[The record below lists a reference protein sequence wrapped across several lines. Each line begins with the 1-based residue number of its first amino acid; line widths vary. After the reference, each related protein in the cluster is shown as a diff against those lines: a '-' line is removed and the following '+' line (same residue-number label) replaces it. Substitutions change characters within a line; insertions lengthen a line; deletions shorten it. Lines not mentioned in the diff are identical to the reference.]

1 MCPLWAPDNRWHKC
15 HLYVEQKHNRA
26 KPMSESASALFSIAD
41 AGEFRFARFYIVCEE
56 VPLGTPESP
65 LIVCGSSD
73 TLCECPNVEE
83 IRNGMPAVAWKK
95 YMNFASKN
103 LPPSVL
109 FRNFRFSGNLTISRS
124 PLFLILM
131 EEAADQ
137 TVVVLWLHKAEPDVL
152 VIQERK
158 RRTVADHHF
167 LPDSAVKQIL

>member
-1 MCPLWAPDNRWHKC
+1 
-15 HLYVEQKHNRA
+15 
-26 KPMSESASALFSIAD
+26 MSESASALFSIAD

-83 IRNGMPAVAWKK
+83 TRNGMPAVSWKK
-95 YMNFASKN
+95 YKNFASKN

-109 FRNFRFSGNLTISRS
+109 FGTSSYLFFLQYHGARF
-124 PLFLILM
+124 FLILM
-131 EEAADQ
+131 EKAADQ
-137 TVVVLWLHKAEPDVL
+137 PVVVLRLHKAEPDVF

-167 LPDSAVKQIL
+167 LPDGAVKQIL